1 MHHLLASRKIYSY
14 GVKKKEALQHLAN
27 VVARKRTKILLMLR
41 SSAALGEW
49 GISALFVN
57 CKILNFKLLISL
69 SLFNCVQ
76 KSFVIIPLRFL
87 GGVLPVHLMFANYS
101 YVVLE
106 VTFFFFFFRS
116 LLLFAH
122 ELCEE
127 QETKE
132 TAHTHTKIPWT
143 IATSINFL
151 TFLLLLMKIYF
162 IHLILSSFN

>member
-27 VVARKRTKILLMLR
+27 VVARKRTKILLMHS

-106 VTFFFFFFRS
+106 VTFFF
-116 LLLFAH
+116 
-122 ELCEE
+122 
-127 QETKE
+127 
-132 TAHTHTKIPWT
+132 P
-143 IATSINFL
+143 FL
-151 TFLLLLMKIYF
+151 TFICAWVMWRTGNKRNSRKKKKEIEE
-162 IHLILSSFN
+162 

>member
-27 VVARKRTKILLMLR
+27 VVARKRTKILLMHS

-106 VTFFFFFFRS
+106 VTFFFPFLTFICARVMWR
-116 LLLFAH
+116 
-122 ELCEE
+122 
-127 QETKE
+127 TGNKRNN
-132 TAHTHTKIPWT
+132 THTHTKRPWT